1 MPDPSTQATPY
12 SQAPTNT
19 NVLRA
24 RLTLV
29 LMVIAAAMA
38 LSVAPPGVLAKQ
50 KVDLELILMV
60 DGSGSIDD
68 DEFILQ
74 RLGYAKAF
82 RNPRVVAAI
91 LNGPRRKISVSYVE
105 WTGPFLQV
113 PIIDWAVLDDK
124 ASIDAFATQLEIGP
138 RELFSGGTAVG
149 NAILYGAQSIKSNK
163 FLGQRRVIDI
173 SGDGPTN
180 RGFPAAIARDQVV
193 AQGYTING
201 LPILNNYPGLDVF
214 FLDNV
219 IGGPG
224 AFSIAA
230 RTFKD
235 FNSAILTKLIREIA
249 SYARPQSTV
258 TAARKS
264 NKIVQSAISRCAVH
278 Q

>member
-1 MPDPSTQATPY
+1 MKRPSISDPATFANHCRRRTIAAQAL
-12 SQAPTNT
+12 AA
-19 NVLRA
+19 L
-24 RLTLV
+24 LV
-29 LMVIAAAMA
+29 LMVAVTVAQPPA
-38 LSVAPPGVLAKQ
+38 LAQ
-50 KVDLELILMV
+50 EKVDLELILMV

-82 RNPRVVAAI
+82 RNPRVAAAI
-91 LNGPRRKISVSYVE
+91 RNGPLHKIAVSYVE

-113 PIIDWAVLDDK
+113 PIIDWAVLHDK
-124 ASIDAFATQLEIGP
+124 ASIEAFATQLEIGP

-163 FLGQRRVIDI
+163 FAGKRRVIDV

-180 RGFPAAIARDQVV
+180 RGFPAALARDQVV

-201 LPILNNYPGLDVF
+201 LPILSNYPGLDVF

-224 AFSIAA
+224 AFSIPA
-230 RTFKD
+230 RRFKD
-235 FNSAILTKLIREIA
+235 FNAAILTKLIREIA
-249 SYARPQSTV
+249 SIDAPQGAE
-258 TAARKS
+258 TAARET
-264 NKIVQSAISRCAVH
+264 AER
-278 Q
+278 

>member
-1 MPDPSTQATPY
+1 MTILSNRTA
-12 SQAPTNT
+12 
-19 NVLRA
+19 VLR
-24 RLTLV
+24 RLTV
-29 LMVIAAAMA
+29 LFAIIVLLLPQLA
-38 LSVAPPGVLAKQ
+38 LAQDRQ

-82 RNPRVVAAI
+82 RNPRVAAAI
-91 LNGPRRKISVSYVE
+91 RNGPLRKIAVSYVE

-113 PIIDWAVLDDK
+113 PIINWTVLHDN
-124 ASIDAFATQLEIGP
+124 ASIEAFATQLEVGP

-149 NAILYGAQSIKSNK
+149 NAILYGAQSIDANAFQGS
-163 FLGQRRVIDI
+163 RRVIDV

-180 RGFPAAIARDQVV
+180 RGMPAALARDQVV
-193 AQGYTING
+193 ARGFTING
-201 LPILNNYPGLDVF
+201 LPILSNYPGLDMF

-224 AFSIAA
+224 AFSIPAKS
-230 RTFKD
+230 FKD

-249 SYARPQSTV
+249 GRDDLKASQAAAVAR
-258 TAARKS
+258 
-264 NKIVQSAISRCAVH
+264 
-278 Q
+278 

>member
-1 MPDPSTQATPY
+1 MPDPTADFANFTRPCLRR
-12 SQAPTNT
+12 AVGTR
-19 NVLRA
+19 VLA
-24 RLTLV
+24 ALV
-29 LMVIAAAMA
+29 LLMA
-38 LSVAPPGVLAKQ
+38 VSFVQPHALAQ
-50 KVDLELILMV
+50 EKVDLELILMV

-82 RNPRVVAAI
+82 RNPRVAAAI
-91 LNGPRRKISVSYVE
+91 RNGPLRRIAVSYVE

-113 PIIDWAVLDDK
+113 PIIEWAVLHDK
-124 ASIDAFATQLEIGP
+124 ASIETFATQLEIGP

-163 FLGQRRVIDI
+163 FSGKRRVIDV

-180 RGFPAAIARDQVV
+180 RGFPAALARDQVV

-201 LPILNNYPGLDVF
+201 LPILSNFPGLDVF

-224 AFSIAA
+224 AFSIPA

-249 SYARPQSTV
+249 GIDAPRGAE
-258 TAARKS
+258 TAARKT
-264 NKIVQSAISRCAVH
+264 VER
-278 Q
+278 